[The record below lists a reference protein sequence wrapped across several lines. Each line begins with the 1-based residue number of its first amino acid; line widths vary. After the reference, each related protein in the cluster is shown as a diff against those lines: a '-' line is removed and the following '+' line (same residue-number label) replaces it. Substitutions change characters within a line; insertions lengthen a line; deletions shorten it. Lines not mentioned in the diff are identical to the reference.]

1 MHGTIDHGLQLL
13 GNLDRR
19 RQPTSYYGPS
29 SGVGLALREA
39 EERGSIRV
47 GVIGLGPGTLA
58 TYGRP
63 GDRYTFY
70 EINPLVIQLA
80 GTEFSFLR
88 DSLAEISIV
97 QGDARLAL
105 EREPP
110 QGFDVLAIDAFSGDA
125 IPVHLL
131 TREAFAVYF
140 RQLRPEGVV
149 AVNVSNRYVNLQ
161 PVVLR
166 AAESLG
172 KQACVIVNA
181 EDEQRAILP
190 ATWVLVS
197 GRRSFFD
204 ADFIKQASAPP
215 HEILGLRVW
224 TDDYSNLLRV
234 LRVPSPLPLLR

>member
-1 MHGTIDHGLQLL
+1 
-13 GNLDRR
+13 
-19 RQPTSYYGPS
+19 
-29 SGVGLALREA
+29 
-39 EERGSIRV
+39 V

-63 GDRYTFY
+63 GDHYTFY

-88 DSLAEISIV
+88 DCLAEISIV

-105 EREPP
+105 ERQPP
-110 QGFDVLAIDAFSGDA
+110 QSFDVLAIDAFSGDA

-140 RQLRPEGVV
+140 RQLRPDGVV

-172 KQACVIVNA
+172 KQAVVIVNA
-181 EDEQRAILP
+181 EDEQRAISR

-197 GRRSFFD
+197 GRRAFFD
-204 ADFIKQASAPP
+204 SDFIKQASASPR
-215 HEILGLRVW
+215 EILGLRVW

-234 LRVPSPLPLLR
+234 LRLPSPLSLLR